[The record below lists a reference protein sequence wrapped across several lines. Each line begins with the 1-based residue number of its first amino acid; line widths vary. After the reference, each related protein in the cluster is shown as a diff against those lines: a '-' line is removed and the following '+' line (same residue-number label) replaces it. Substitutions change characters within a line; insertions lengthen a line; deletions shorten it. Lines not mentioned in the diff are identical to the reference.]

1 MFHVAFGKSFL
12 VGYINKL
19 SGAVG
24 RAPYPRVYPMCTQM
38 LSLCPKVKSS
48 CWPKGVFGRFLPCC
62 VSAPSSTKQG
72 CGYE

>member
-38 LSLCPKVKSS
+38 LSLCPKV
-48 CWPKGVFGRFLPCC
+48 
-62 VSAPSSTKQG
+62 
-72 CGYE
+72 